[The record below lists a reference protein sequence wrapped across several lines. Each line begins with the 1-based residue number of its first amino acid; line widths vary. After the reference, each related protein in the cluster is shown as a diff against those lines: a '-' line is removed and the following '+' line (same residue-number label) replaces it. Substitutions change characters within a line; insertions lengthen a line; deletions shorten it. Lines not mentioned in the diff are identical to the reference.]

1 MFWFWQK
8 VLKRMKGKRQRYGRE
23 FESWMFSN
31 DETVKVTKMKSKF
44 YLGTYEPV
52 LISLLFIFNEVQS
65 K

>member
-1 MFWFWQK
+1 
-8 VLKRMKGKRQRYGRE
+8 
-23 FESWMFSN
+23 MFSN

-65 K
+65 KVSGETVKNIQ